1 MSNGKTENIYRNVPH
16 VTLSQDE
23 AAVHKGE
30 VLPCLY
36 KSCCRLRGK
45 LTHDSNGLNTN
56 MNIWEIR

>member
-45 LTHDSNGLNTN
+45 LTHDSNGKLD
-56 MNIWEIR
+56 